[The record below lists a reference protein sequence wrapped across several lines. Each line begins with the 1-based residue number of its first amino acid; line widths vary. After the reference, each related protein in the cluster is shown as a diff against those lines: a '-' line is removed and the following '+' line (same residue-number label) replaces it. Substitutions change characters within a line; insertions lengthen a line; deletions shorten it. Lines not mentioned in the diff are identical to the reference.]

1 MERPE
6 TVRAGAGD
14 GSKLSARLFT
24 AYTTDA
30 RDDAEEFV
38 HYDATTAD
46 GSANQVWSM
55 IVQLFI
61 RWDVCIHVHV
71 HVHAPGNVHVHVF
84 VHVCGHVYPCR
95 VFT

>member
-1 MERPE
+1 MYICSKALERPE

-61 RWDVCIHVHV
+61 RSDGTC
-71 HVHAPGNVHVHVF
+71 
-84 VHVCGHVYPCR
+84 VYMCMCMCMR
-95 VFT
+95 LGM

>member
-1 MERPE
+1 M
-6 TVRAGAGD
+6 
-14 GSKLSARLFT
+14 L
-24 AYTTDA
+24 
-30 RDDAEEFV
+30 
-38 HYDATTAD
+38 D